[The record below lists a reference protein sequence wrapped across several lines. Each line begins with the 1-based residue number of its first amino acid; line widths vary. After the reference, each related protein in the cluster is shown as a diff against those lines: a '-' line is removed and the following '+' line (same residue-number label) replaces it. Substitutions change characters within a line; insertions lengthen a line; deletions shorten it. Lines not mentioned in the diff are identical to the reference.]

1 MTITKRVGRLIAVV
15 LALLVPIGTT
25 KAQTTTQAVI
35 NGKVTDANGNAI
47 PGANVVVPTL
57 GLSVGANTRVDGTY
71 TIVLPQ
77 SSVGRAVVVTARRI
91 GFAPVSRNVT
101 IAAGTATAD
110 FQLSEDARR
119 IEDVVVTGVAEAT
132 SAKNLTISVG
142 KVGEAQ
148 LKDVPAVSPATALAG
163 KVAGVR

>member
-1 MTITKRVGRLIAVV
+1 MTITKRVGRLMAVV
-15 LALLVPIGTT
+15 LALLVPVGTT
-25 KAQTTTQAVI
+25 EAQTATPTVI

-47 PGANVVVPTL
+47 PGANVVVPAL

-101 IAAGTATAD
+101 IAAGD
-110 FQLSEDARR
+110 RKS
-119 IEDVVVTGVAEAT
+119 VV
-132 SAKNLTISVG
+132 
-142 KVGEAQ
+142 
-148 LKDVPAVSPATALAG
+148 
-163 KVAGVR
+163 